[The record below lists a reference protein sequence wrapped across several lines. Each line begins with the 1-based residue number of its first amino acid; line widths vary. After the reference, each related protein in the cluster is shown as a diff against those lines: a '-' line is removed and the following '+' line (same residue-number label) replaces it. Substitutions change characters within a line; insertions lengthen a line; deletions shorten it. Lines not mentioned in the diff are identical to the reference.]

1 MRINNDLTERY
12 LTFFSDLIRYSPCCL
27 TVIDD
32 IIFTFIVSV
41 LLPYNNSVNN
51 TMIILLFTLI
61 LAFII
66 FVLTLIH
73 LYN

>member
-1 MRINNDLTERY
+1 MRISNDLTERY
-12 LTFFSDLIRYSPCCL
+12 HAFFSDLIRYSPCCL
-27 TVIDD
+27 TIIDD
-32 IIFTFIVSV
+32 VIFTFIVSV
-41 LLPYNNSVNN
+41 LLPYKNSVNN